1 MISTHSTTPVSA
13 RWRSSLGASFAL
25 FTFVTVFQFAVPAT
39 ASETDETSTTTKQ
52 SDDATANEN
61 DSASE
66 SSSDSESAPH
76 SDNSESGDSDSGDSD
91 SEGAD
96 ESDDDVPPA
105 ASPERRRARQ
115 RAQMSAM
122 SGNADYLVQ
131 EWALDISL
139 EGGIGTHD
147 DQTVLMGRGMIG
159 PMYISEP
166 HALSLLATADIQH
179 NTGFSAGGL
188 FQYLSLHTGLFF
200 QAGSVVNLAGEPGV
214 IVSGGWQIA
223 GFEFQRRNL
232 GGNES
237 NVFLGKLRIPV
248 TWLWRAF
255 QRNNDAS
262 SGSN

>member
-1 MISTHSTTPVSA
+1 MIPTHSTTPVSA
-13 RWRSSLGASFAL
+13 RWHFSLGAFL
-25 FTFVTVFQFAVPAT
+25 TVSAVLAVFLLDSPAM
-39 ASETDETSTTTKQ
+39 AAETDDASADTTQ
-52 SDDATANEN
+52 PDDASVTES

-66 SSSDSESAPH
+66 SSSDSESAP
-76 SDNSESGDSDSGDSD
+76 NSEDYDSEDSD
-91 SEGAD
+91 SEAGDSKDAE

-115 RAQMSAM
+115 KAKMGAM
-122 SGNADYLVQ
+122 SGNADYLVR

-139 EGGIGTHD
+139 EGGIGTHS
-147 DQTVLMGRGMIG
+147 DQTILMGRGMIG

-188 FQYLSLHTGLFF
+188 LQYLSLHTGLFV

-232 GGNES
+232 GGDET

-255 QRNNDAS
+255 QPNNDAS
-262 SGSN
+262 NGSD